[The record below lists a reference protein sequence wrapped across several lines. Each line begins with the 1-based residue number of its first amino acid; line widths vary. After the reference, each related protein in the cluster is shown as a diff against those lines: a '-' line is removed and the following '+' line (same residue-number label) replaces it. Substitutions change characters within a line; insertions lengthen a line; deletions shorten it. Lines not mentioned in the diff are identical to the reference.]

1 MNRPI
6 PNNPPSAEVL
16 LAALEAADVGVTR
29 VAIRGG
35 ALVRERLCP
44 VIARSLGYT
53 LAELVERDAL
63 DVVAPHD
70 RPRIA
75 AMVQRAAIAGA
86 PAQVETW
93 FTHRDGHLLP
103 VEMVLHQTTSAD
115 GFDLTIVVQFLG
127 ARQRTSAAHAVADRA
142 TLVGSLA
149 AGIAHELS
157 NPLTFVGLNVHQ
169 LRRALE
175 RPDLD
180 RGRLAEIAGELGGG
194 LERVERVVR
203 ALAVFAAPAR
213 AATAIDVRALVGAAL
228 TLVRPS
234 IERVARAEAHFDEVP
249 RVVAEEA
256 RLGHAVLAVLLHA
269 ITGFDHDDLARQRV
283 DVVVERRGDAVAIAI
298 SDNGRS
304 PVGRDLSWA
313 GVPLPSRSE
322 QVHLGLVVAH
332 AIMVGQGGHLAV
344 GERLGGGMTVT
355 LSVPAAR

>member
-35 ALVRERLCP
+35 ALGRERLCP

-103 VEMVLHQTTSAD
+103 VEMVLHQTTSTD

-269 ITGFDHDDLARQRV
+269 ITGFDHDDLAGSGSTSWSSDAATRWRSRSATTAARRSGATCRGPACRC
-283 DVVVERRGDAVAIAI
+283 RRG
-298 SDNGRS
+298 
-304 PVGRDLSWA
+304 
-313 GVPLPSRSE
+313 PSRSTSAWSWPTPSWS
-322 QVHLGLVVAH
+322 G
-332 AIMVGQGGHLAV
+332 
-344 GERLGGGMTVT
+344 R
-355 LSVPAAR
+355 AATSRSASASAAA